1 MTPREQL
8 RALMRKHQ
16 LHAHQVAALLGVKPN
31 TVACWVA
38 ANVPK
43 EIPAIKLELLTL
55 KLENMK

>member
-1 MTPREQL
+1 
-8 RALMRKHQ
+8 MRKHQ

-55 KLENMK
+55 KLENKK